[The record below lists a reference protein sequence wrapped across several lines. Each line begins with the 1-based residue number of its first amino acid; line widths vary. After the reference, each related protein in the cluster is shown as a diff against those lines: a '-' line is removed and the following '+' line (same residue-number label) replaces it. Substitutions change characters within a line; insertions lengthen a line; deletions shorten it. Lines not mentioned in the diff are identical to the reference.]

1 VLALVPQPSDE
12 LLILARG
19 KSVQSWR
26 LADIKR
32 DDYAPNAPGQ
42 RQWEFDRKDWL
53 AKRLTGLMAVRVLGF
68 VGWLA
73 GFFGVVVVAF
83 FKHRDKT
90 PHNTTHSNNNA
101 T

>member
-1 VLALVPQPSDE
+1 MLKLAPNASDE

-42 RQWEFDRKDWL
+42 RQWEFDRKEWL
-53 AKRLTGLMAVRVLGF
+53 AKRLTGLMAVRF
-68 VGWLA
+68 V
-73 GFFGVVVVAF
+73 F
-83 FKHRDKT
+83 
-90 PHNTTHSNNNA
+90 
-101 T
+101 